1 MVFCIPCLRQRRGS
15 GFVILLILGAM
26 KRFMNDE
33 DYCGRT
39 ELLEAKED
47 KLSLGHHQ
55 HMALHYGTISLD
67 VDLLYL
73 STEKQQQPQ

>member
-1 MVFCIPCLRQRRGS
+1 M
-15 GFVILLILGAM
+15 ILLILGAINL
-26 KRFMNDE
+26 MNDE

-55 HMALHYGTISLD
+55 HVWRFIMALLI
-67 VDLLYL
+67 LYL
-73 STEKQQQPQ
+73 STEQQQQPQ

>member
-1 MVFCIPCLRQRRGS
+1 
-15 GFVILLILGAM
+15 
-26 KRFMNDE
+26 MNDE

-55 HMALHYGTISLD
+55 HMALHYGTINLD

-73 STEKQQQPQ
+73 STEQQQQPQ